1 MTEPASTT
9 AATGGILS
17 WLPWVG
23 VIAVAGIVGGAL
35 GFTGVF
41 GHPVD
46 TAIVSSITSPAGEG
60 ADASSCPG
68 GAATLHLSGG
78 QAVFAVARTDDAGF
92 IGIRNPYDTSATVWV
107 PKGRLTASDFSA
119 LPVSGCGTAIVAP
132 EPVAEVPVAPATP
145 VEPDSPPPP
154 PPADTTAPTIGT
166 PVIAN
171 SNCYAKVTV
180 SASDN
185 VGVTSVTIS
194 LSGSATASG
203 SMSFVGG
210 QWQYEY
216 YGNLFSTMPL
226 TATVVAHDG
235 AGNSSPP
242 ASTSKSSMQCIG

>member
-46 TAIVSSITSPAGEG
+46 TVVVSSITSPAGEG
-60 ADASSCPG
+60 ADASACPG

-107 PKGRLTASDFSA
+107 PTRRLTAGDFSA

-132 EPVAEVPVAPATP
+132 EPVAEVPVAP
-145 VEPDSPPPP
+145 VEPDNPPPP

-166 PVIAN
+166 PTITAT
-171 SNCYAKVTV
+171 NCYAKITV
-180 SASDN
+180 SAGDN
-185 VGVTSVTIS
+185 VGVTGVS
-194 LSGSATASG
+194 LTWSGAASGSAA
-203 SMSFVGG
+203 MSLVGG
-210 QWQYEY
+210 QWQYEIT
-216 YGNLFSTMPL
+216 GSMTSVTPL
-226 TATVVAHDG
+226 VVNTTARDG
-235 AGNSSPP
+235 AGNSSPTTS
-242 ASTSKSSMQCIG
+242 ASKSVQCLI